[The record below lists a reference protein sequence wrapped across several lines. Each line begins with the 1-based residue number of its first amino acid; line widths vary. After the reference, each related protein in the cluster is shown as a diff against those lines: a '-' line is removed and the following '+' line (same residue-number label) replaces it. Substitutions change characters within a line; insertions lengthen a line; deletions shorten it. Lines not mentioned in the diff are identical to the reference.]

1 MEYLML
7 CFMFFFVLFWFGGFF
22 LRQNRR
28 EVAFGRDVKMY
39 ALFNTIRMKGKLLS
53 GYEQPEVM
61 GAFN

>member
-1 MEYLML
+1 ML
-7 CFMFFFVLFWFGGFF
+7 CFMFFVLFCF

-39 ALFNTIRMKGKLLS
+39 VLFNTIRMKGKLLS

-61 GAFN
+61 GAFNRAEHCGIN